1 MQNDLLKILKSFNF
15 QIEYVD
21 LNELIDSFHLNRNT
35 CFFIFDIKSD
45 KCCYISPS
53 IVNILGYNH
62 KKYLNKG
69 FLFLQTIIHPGD
81 FSDFITGIVIL
92 TKTANTQTFVNN
104 IALSINIKHKNNNW
118 LKLLI
123 HLTYFKKTKNNEMD
137 VLLGFIEKE
146 NTIENE
152 TPIHA
157 INISSREKEV
167 LQYLAA
173 GNSAKTIASE
183 LFISEN
189 TVITHRKNLIQKLNV
204 KNSAELIKRSFEL
217 NILN

>member
-1 MQNDLLKILKSFNF
+1 MQSDLFRIIKSFDF
-15 QIEYVD
+15 QIEYID
-21 LNELIDSFHLNRNT
+21 LKESIDSFHLNGDT

-69 FLFLQTIIHPGD
+69 FLFLKTIIHPGD
-81 FSDFITGIVIL
+81 FSDFITEIVTL
-92 TKTANTQTFVNN
+92 TKTASTQNYTNN
-104 IALSINIKHKNNNW
+104 ISISINIKHKNGKW
-118 LKLLI
+118 LQLLI
-123 HLTYFKKTKNNEMD
+123 HLVYFKKTVNNEMD
-137 VLLGFIEKE
+137 ILLGFIEKE
-146 NTIENE
+146 IIIQSENS
-152 TPIHA
+152 IQA

-173 GNSAKTIASE
+173 GNSAKTIATE